1 MNTLSKARILVVED
15 EPTSA
20 LHLEAHLELMEYQ
33 VLTTVSS
40 GEEALLQVAQ
50 TLPDLV
56 LMDIELAGELDG
68 IQTAGMIQEQWNI
81 PVIYLTANDDEDT
94 LERAKITEPFGY
106 LLKPFSE
113 RELYRTIEIALYK
126 SRVEKQLRESREKY
140 RSLVDNLQ
148 QRVFHKNRHLVYVA
162 CNHNFAND
170 VGLTPEEV
178 VGKDDYDL
186 YPQALAKDFRQKDLQ
201 VLESGEALTCEEIGL
216 QQGREILVHTIKTP
230 IKDEAGN
237 VTGLLGILWDIT
249 QQKKA
254 EKERRQLEQ
263 QLRQAQK
270 LESIGILAGG
280 IAHDFNNI
288 LGTMMGYTELL
299 MTEIPPQKKEYDYL
313 EQVYQAGER
322 ATDLV
327 QRMLTFSRAQEQQHL
342 TPVDLSAIIEE
353 TVKMLRAMIPTSIEI
368 QYQLQPEC
376 RPVMAD
382 STQMHQVLVNL
393 CINAFHA
400 MRDRGGTLTVM
411 LEEIN
416 ANALPHPMLDTA
428 SDTFVKLSVRDIGR
442 GMTSDVQEH
451 IFDPFFTTKEPGE
464 GVGLGLS
471 VVHGIISSLD
481 GSIHVVSQP
490 GQGSTFEVYLPGADE
505 AVPLSSS
512 PEPSDSQTLERGLG
526 RILLVED
533 EAALG
538 RLYDIG
544 LTRLGYQVTL
554 CSDGQEALDAF
565 RTHPDQFD
573 LVFTDQTMPHVT
585 GVQLSHKLLT
595 IRPDIPIILTTGH
608 SDAISEDAAKALG
621 IRAYLKKPVKVRIL
635 LQTIRNI
642 LA

>member
-1 MNTLSKARILVVED
+1 MNTPHKARIFVVED
-15 EPTSA
+15 EPASA
-20 LHLEAHLELMEYQ
+20 LHLETQLEFMKYQ
-33 VLTTVSS
+33 VVATVSS

-81 PVIYLTANDDEDT
+81 SVIYLTANDDEGT

-106 LLKPFSE
+106 LLKPFSD
-113 RELYRTIEIALYK
+113 RDLYRTIEIALYK
-126 SRVEKQLRESREKY
+126 SRIEKLLRESREKY
-140 RSLVDNLQ
+140 RTLVDNLQ
-148 QRVFHKNRHLVYVA
+148 QRIFHKNRQFVYVA

-178 VGKDDYDL
+178 VGKNDYDL
-186 YPQALAKDFRQKDLQ
+186 YPKELAEDFRQKDVQ
-201 VLESGEALTCEEIGL
+201 VFESGEALTCEAVSM
-216 QQGREILVHTIKTP
+216 QQGHEIIVHTIKTP

-249 QQKKA
+249 LQKKA
-254 EKERRQLEQ
+254 EEERRQLER

-299 MTEIPPQKKEYDYL
+299 MEEIPRQKPEYTYL
-313 EQVYQAGER
+313 DQVYQAGER
-322 ATDLV
+322 ATELV

-353 TVKMLRAMIPTSIEI
+353 TLKMLRAMIPTSIEI
-368 QYQLQPEC
+368 RCQLQPEC

-400 MRDRGGTLTVM
+400 MRDRGGRLTVA
-411 LEEIN
+411 LEEIG
-416 ANALPHPMLDTA
+416 ADALPHPVLETA
-428 SDTFVKLSVRDIGR
+428 SDTFVKLTIRDTGS
-442 GMTSDVQEH
+442 GMTSDIQEH

-471 VVHGIISSLD
+471 VVHGIISSL
-481 GSIHVVSQP
+481 GGIIHVSSQP
-490 GQGSTFEVYLPGADE
+490 GEGSIFEAYLPGTDE
-505 AVPLSSS
+505 AVSPLPS
-512 PEPSDSQTLERGLG
+512 PAASESQTLERGLG

-538 RLYDIG
+538 QLYDIG

-554 CSDGQEALDAF
+554 CSNGQEALDLF
-565 RTHPDQFD
+565 KTNPEQFD
-573 LVFTDQTMPHVT
+573 LVFTDQMMPHVT
-585 GVQLSHKLLT
+585 GAQLSRELLA
-595 IRPDIPIILTTGH
+595 IRPDIPIILTTGY
-608 SDAISEDAAKALG
+608 SDEISEDVAKTLG
-621 IRAYLKKPVKVRIL
+621 IRTYLKKPVKVRIL
-635 LQTIRNI
+635 LHTIRDI